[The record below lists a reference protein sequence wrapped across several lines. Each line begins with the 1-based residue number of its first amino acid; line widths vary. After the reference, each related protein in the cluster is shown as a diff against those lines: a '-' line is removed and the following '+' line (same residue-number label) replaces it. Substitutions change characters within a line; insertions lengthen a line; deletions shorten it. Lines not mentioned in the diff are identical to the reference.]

1 MITLPFNI
9 AGKYH
14 RQMKP
19 IIELE
24 NVYKSFDVPAKGQKG
39 LKKLLWRK
47 NEKVDVLK
55 NINFKIN
62 PGEFVGYIG
71 PNGAG
76 KSTTIKL
83 LTGIL
88 YPTQGTV
95 RVLEYNPHGDRYNYT
110 YNIGVVFGQRSLLE
124 FDIPVIDSLNLYRAV
139 YEVDKDKYQKRLDE
153 FCDILGLDK
162 LLHIPVRKLSLGQ
175 RMRCEIAASLL
186 HEPKVIFLDEPTIG
200 LDALSK
206 EEIRKFLRRMNEMEN
221 ITIILT
227 THDMDDIEELCRRII
242 FINDGSIIY
251 DGSLEDLRHSYATH
265 KNVNITYQDNIT
277 PSNVSNI
284 IPEQIDSTT
293 WSYAVERTQTAE
305 LLPQLLNTGQVKDI
319 SVHEPRL
326 EEIVKKI
333 YAQQRS
339 A

>member
-1 MITLPFNI
+1 M
-9 AGKYH
+9 
-14 RQMKP
+14 QP
-19 IIELE
+19 IIQL
-24 NVYKSFDVPAKGQKG
+24 NNISKSFEVPVKGQKT
-39 LKKLLWRK
+39 LRKMFWRK
-47 NEKVDVLK
+47 NKSVDILK
-55 NINFKIN
+55 NINFSIDA
-62 PGEFVGYIG
+62 GEFVGYIG

-88 YPTQGTV
+88 YPTSGSV
-95 RVLEYNPHGDRYNYT
+95 SVLGYNPHAQRYKYT

-124 FDIPVIDSLNLYRAV
+124 YDIPVIDSLNLYRAI
-139 YEVDKDKYQKRLDE
+139 YEVPEAQYRKRLDE
-153 FCDILGLDK
+153 FCDILGLDE

-206 EEIRKFLRRMNEMEN
+206 EEIRKFLKKMNEQEN

-242 FINDGSIIY
+242 FIDDGSIIY
-251 DGSLEDLRHSYATH
+251 DGSLEMLRSNYAAH
-265 KNVNITYQDNIT
+265 KNVEITYQNSQK
-277 PSNVSNI
+277 PEPVSGFEPQLI
-284 IPEQIDSTT
+284 SGYT
-293 WSYAVERTQTAE
+293 WSYAVPRTETAE
-305 LLPQLLNTGQVKDI
+305 LLPELLKTGQVKDI

-333 YAQQRS
+333 YAQQRMKNS
-339 A
+339 